1 MNNYIATRK
10 RAYWVEETMYI
21 EAESVEEAQHTFYND
36 FCVELEVKDVFA
48 LGDKQFDEGVKIV
61 KAPTNEE
68 IEKEDMIEL
77 QQQLDA
83 QIVRIHDLSANE
95 RNED

>member
-48 LGDKQFDEGVKIV
+48 LGDKQFDEGVDVVEVVAELDSAELLHQRQQIV
-61 KAPTNEE
+61 KFSPREV
-68 IEKEDMIEL
+68 EDE
-77 QQQLDA
+77 
-83 QIVRIHDLSANE
+83 
-95 RNED
+95 